1 MGAVTT
7 IIGLDD
13 FTERFCYVYSDARGV
28 SRVYEMSFDDGNTI
42 VARWEK
48 SRDGSSWELD
58 FELTYTKAG

>member
-1 MGAVTT
+1 
-7 IIGLDD
+7 
-13 FTERFCYVYSDARGV
+13 
-28 SRVYEMSFDDGNTI
+28 MSFDDVNTI